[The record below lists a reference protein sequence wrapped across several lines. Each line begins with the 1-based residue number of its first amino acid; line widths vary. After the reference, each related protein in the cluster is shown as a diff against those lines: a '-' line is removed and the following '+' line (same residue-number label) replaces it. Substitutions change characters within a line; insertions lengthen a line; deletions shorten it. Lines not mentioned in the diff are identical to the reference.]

1 MMLTRAGDYALRS
14 MVYLAKQPEGKI
26 TILSEIAEKQDVPK
40 NFLAKILQVLTRAG
54 LVKSHQGVNGGYS
67 IEIPLDSIDLKKVI
81 ETVEGPI
88 FLNRCLIREG
98 ECDRDS
104 FCPIHD
110 VWVEAQSKLMEVLT
124 NTTLEDVIRNNPD
137 LSYLS

>member
-67 IEIPLDSIDLKKVI
+67 IRIPLDSIDFKKII

-98 ECDRDS
+98 ECNRDS
-104 FCPIHD
+104 FCPVHN
-110 VWVEAQSKLMEVLT
+110 VWVEAQGKLMEVLT
-124 NTTLEDVIRNNPD
+124 NTTLGDIIRNNPD
-137 LSYLS
+137 

>member
-14 MVYLAKQPEGKI
+14 MVYLAKQPEGRI
-26 TILSEIAEKQDVPK
+26 TILSEIAEKQEVPK

-67 IEIPLDSIDLKKVI
+67 IGIPLDSIDFKKII

-98 ECDRDS
+98 ECNRDS
-104 FCPIHD
+104 FCPVHD
-110 VWVEAQSKLMEVLT
+110 VWVEAQGKLMEVLT
-124 NTTLEDVIRNNPD
+124 NTTLEDVIRKNPD
-137 LSYLS
+137 

>member
-14 MVYLAKQPEGKI
+14 MVYLAKQTDGKI
-26 TILSEIAEKQDVPK
+26 TILGEIAEKQGIPK
-40 NFLAKILQVLTRAG
+40 NFLAKILQVLTKAG

-67 IEIPLDSIDLKKVI
+67 IGIPMDSIDLKKII

-88 FLNRCLIREG
+88 FLNRCLIRVG
-98 ECDRDS
+98 ECDRDNS
-104 FCPIHD
+104 CPMHD
-110 VWVEAQSKLMEVLT
+110 VWVEAQGKLMEVLT
-124 NTTLEDVIRNNPD
+124 NTTLGDVIRKNPE

>member
-40 NFLAKILQVLTRAG
+40 NFLAKILQVLAKAG

-67 IEIPLDSIDLKKVI
+67 IGIPLDSIDLKKII

-88 FLNRCLIREG
+88 FLNRCLVREG
-98 ECDRDS
+98 ECERDVV
-104 FCPIHD
+104 CPLHGI
-110 VWVEAQSKLMEVLT
+110 WVDAQEKLMEVLT
-124 NTTLEDVIRNNPD
+124 KTTLADVIQNGLPE
-137 LSYLS
+137 